1 VCWTTPLAVTKA
13 FNAHL
18 TGVTFVQNKPIVGPL
33 FDGATMITVHEYRRE
48 LQAAADAAEVRF
60 RNANQ
65 LDGLSAESMV
75 LSAERSSVP
84 ELLARTA
91 RRFDLTILL
100 QAEPEEGGSEEVMI
114 EASLLRS
121 GRPILIVPYFPGV

>member
-60 RNANQ
+60 RMRTNSMGSPPNPWF
-65 LDGLSAESMV
+65 SARNGAAFLNS
-75 LSAERSSVP
+75 LHALR
-84 ELLARTA
+84 
-91 RRFDLTILL
+91 
-100 QAEPEEGGSEEVMI
+100 GGST
-114 EASLLRS
+114 
-121 GRPILIVPYFPGV
+121 

>member
-1 VCWTTPLAVTKA
+1 
-13 FNAHL
+13 
-18 TGVTFVQNKPIVGPL
+18 
-33 FDGATMITVHEYRRE
+33 
-48 LQAAADAAEVRF
+48 
-60 RNANQ
+60 
-65 LDGLSAESMV
+65 MV